1 LFDVSLL
8 AGLPALLLAIVGHEY
23 AHGLAADALGDPT
36 PRRMGRLTLN
46 PLAHLDPVGILCLWL
61 LGFGWARPVQVNP
74 YFFRGNR
81 STGLLLVALAGPLA
95 NLVMAWLGLAAAR
108 VVGYSL
114 GPAGAVLLSAF
125 VRYNVNLAVFNLLP
139 VPPLDGWRVVER
151 FARGQWVEAAE
162 RYGWVFLLLLLATGG
177 IVRILGPLAAQVY
190 RLLDLATR
198 WLG

>member
-1 LFDVSLL
+1 LFDISLIV
-8 AGLPALLLAIVGHEY
+8 GLPALLLAIVGHEY
-23 AHGLAADALGDPT
+23 AHGLVADALGDPT

-81 STGLLLVALAGPLA
+81 STGLLLVALAGPFA
-95 NLVMAWLGLAAAR
+95 NLTMAWLGVAVTKAL
-108 VVGYSL
+108 GYSL
-114 GPAGAVLLSAF
+114 GLAGTILFSAF

-139 VPPLDGWRVVER
+139 VPPLDGWRVVEK
-151 FARGQWVEAAE
+151 FARGSWVETVE

-177 IVRILGPLAAQVY
+177 IGRILGPLAIHVY